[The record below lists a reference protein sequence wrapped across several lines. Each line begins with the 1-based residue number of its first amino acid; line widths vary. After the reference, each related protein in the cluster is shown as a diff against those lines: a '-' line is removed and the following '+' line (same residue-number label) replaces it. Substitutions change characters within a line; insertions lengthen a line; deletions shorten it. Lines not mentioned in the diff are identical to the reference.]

1 MPDNKSEN
9 KNSGEVNRDSNFDE
23 LLIQVFG
30 SKENAKIEHDRQK
43 LLDEQK
49 AKVNAE
55 NKQSENKKSPEPKPS
70 AESENKKTKTVHKAS
85 KAGNSKPRSKAADS
99 AHKNADKKPV
109 KPKSAKEDTT
119 LRFEKNVNEKSKQTA
134 KNPAVKPVNKKTDA
148 KDGDKHKKEK
158 LSEKIAKLPKGKKAA
173 AIAGIVLAV
182 ILILF
187 LFIYGLYSFYYSLF
201 GKYHGDT
208 NWNKYGYNSSDYV
221 DDPSALSPEDAEAAL
236 KKQLEDAAI
245 DPMSDKDVMNILL
258 IGEDLR
264 DTQEQS
270 RGNTDVMM
278 MISINK
284 KLKTIT
290 MTSFLRDAWVEIGDH
305 GMDKL
310 NAAYWYDGPELVKST
325 IQKYYGV
332 VIDRYVIVNF
342 STFIEIVDTIG
353 GINMDVTDEEAE
365 GMKAPMAEQNN
376 LMHKKKGTDY
386 LKKGGKQLKLN
397 GNQAL
402 AFARLRYVGN
412 ADYERTQRQRR
423 VIAEIIKEAKKMSL
437 VEINT
442 FAQKIFPEVKLDITK
457 GELASLLLNA
467 YDYMSYDIQ
476 QLQVPADGAFE
487 EGSVQVQS
495 GGEWLALSVLFPDF
509 QKNAEIIK
517 DKIYVDHR
525 NNSSSSADNSNT
537 SSGSAGENDTND
549 NTQAATQ

>member
-1 MPDNKSEN
+1 NQSKKTTVSKTSKEEATVRFDKAMQEKSDNKSKQPVKARNEKAGARN
-9 KNSGEVNRDSNFDE
+9 KN
-23 LLIQVFG
+23 
-30 SKENAKIEHDRQK
+30 K
-43 LLDEQK
+43 
-49 AKVNAE
+49 
-55 NKQSENKKSPEPKPS
+55 PE
-70 AESENKKTKTVHKAS
+70 
-85 KAGNSKPRSKAADS
+85 
-99 AHKNADKKPV
+99 
-109 KPKSAKEDTT
+109 
-119 LRFEKNVNEKSKQTA
+119 
-134 KNPAVKPVNKKTDA
+134 
-148 KDGDKHKKEK
+148 KEK
-158 LSEKIAKLPKGKKAA
+158 LGQKISKLPKGKKALA
-173 AIAGIVLAV
+173 VTGIVLAV
-182 ILILF
+182 ILIL
-187 LFIYGLYSFYYSLF
+187 LLIMYGLYSFYYSLF

-208 NWNKYGYNSSDYV
+208 IRDKYGYNSSDFV
-221 DDPSALSPEDAEAAL
+221 DDASALSPEDAEAAL
-236 KKQLEDAAI
+236 KKQLKEAAI

-264 DTQEQS
+264 DTQTQS

-310 NAAYWYDGPELVKST
+310 NAAYYYDGPELVKST

-342 STFIEIVDTIG
+342 STFIEIVDTLG

-365 GMKAPMAEQNN
+365 GMKDPMAEQNDI
-376 LMHKKKGTDY
+376 MHKEHNADFLESGGT
-386 LKKGGKQLKLN
+386 QLKLN

-423 VIAEIIKEAKKMSL
+423 VITEIINESKKMSL
-437 VEINT
+437 MEINT

-467 YDYMSYDIQ
+467 YDYMNYDIQ
-476 QLQVPADGAFE
+476 QLQIPSDGAFQ

-495 GGEWLALSVLFPDF
+495 GGQWLALSVLFPDF

-517 DKIYVDHR
+517 DTIYVDHR
-525 NNSSSSADNSNT
+525 NDSDFAEDNSDETAAGGDGNGDYMT
-537 SSGSAGENDTND
+537 DSGDT
-549 NTQAATQ
+549 QMATQ